1 MGLGVSILSSSG
13 SALLACVFSGG
24 NAVKLTLH
32 VKVLCPVLK
41 KEAFNSGHSSDT
53 LSI

>member
-32 VKVLCPVLK
+32 VKVLCPVY
-41 KEAFNSGHSSDT
+41 
-53 LSI
+53 